1 MAAAPRVPRRARSPR
16 RWRGS
21 RASCRLPGS
30 SSSACHPPAPS
41 SRSEVLISILSGY
54 RASHL
59 SRVPHRLLASQRAL
73 APDQPLHCP
82 RVVRSGTLHNNS
94 HLAPQAVSQSYHHC
108 NLRIAASSRFLRFL
122 VGLGT
127 SWHSNANPYLD
138 LQFNLAS
145 WVAVFSPAVVAA
157 CIWILALIWVNCL
170 GPLISP
176 LVRCVQSSHALL
188 PLTTD
193 SSLGQKNPSIR

>member
-1 MAAAPRVPRRARSPR
+1 MCVECLLCAIISRKYVAAAPRVPRRARSPR

-30 SSSACHPPAPS
+30 SSSACHPPAQS

-127 SWHSNANPYLD
+127 SWLRMPTLT
-138 LQFNLAS
+138 
-145 WVAVFSPAVVAA
+145 
-157 CIWILALIWVNCL
+157 
-170 GPLISP
+170 LIS
-176 LVRCVQSSHALL
+176 SSTSRRGLQCSPPRSWPHVYG
-188 PLTTD
+188 
-193 SSLGQKNPSIR
+193 SWRSFG